1 MQSWKVW
8 EWTWDFSAL
17 HAELD
22 VVCPEDDG
30 DVLWCAS
37 FVVTS
42 VDAVGVAAL
51 TCPKKHEK
59 NRSTSKRACLFRL
72 YFLTRL

>member
-51 TCPKKHEK
+51 MPKK
-59 NRSTSKRACLFRL
+59 T
-72 YFLTRL
+72 